1 MTTARLRGKHPL
13 PAASSASAHVR
24 TTTPHHI
31 ASLHVLALTLLL
43 TLAWLPTAGAQS
55 AGDTQERTGG
65 AHAVAS
71 PVELPVIP
79 RPASYTLTG
88 GTCTLGAG
96 GTIVIGT
103 CTLGAGGTIVIGTS
117 TPRVQEIA
125 EDLAVQLRDAG
136 LRMKTA
142 TRASGHTDIMLR
154 IAAAPGANPE
164 AYTLRATATGVVI
177 EASDAAGL
185 YCGTQTLRQLVLAA
199 TAERA
204 TAERAGTPGTATI
217 ACVVV
222 DDAPRF
228 GWRGLLL
235 DCARHFM
242 RVDYVKRTIDRIALH
257 RMNRLHWH
265 LTDDQAW
272 RIAIDRYPKLV
283 EVGSTRRAADGSV
296 HAGFYTKADIRD
308 IVEYARRRNVT
319 VVPEI
324 EMPGH
329 AQAALAAYPE
339 YSCTGGP
346 HPVAT
351 TWGVFKEIYCA
362 GNDATFTFLE
372 GVLGEVLALFP
383 SPWIHIGGDEAPTYR
398 WEHCPKCQARIAS
411 EKLAGEAELQ
421 GWFIRRIERVLS
433 ARGRR
438 LIGWDEILEGGLPP
452 NAIVQSWRGMEG
464 AAEAAAA
471 GHDAIVSPTSHAYF
485 DYDVRSTPLDKVYD
499 FEPVPEGLSNDEAR
513 HILGGECNLW
523 TEYAPQDRADSRIW
537 PRLLAMAEVLW
548 TPAARRE
555 WSDFHARVQGHYG
568 VLDQL
573 GITYGYEAPPVR
585 FLPRVVHDA
594 RSVEVSVAAGQP
606 GLDITCTTDGSDPAR
621 LHEPT
626 PPLLTIT
633 RPTTLRAT
641 AVQRHGTR
649 AGIAGE
655 EHTLRVEPHLALGDP
670 VRLAHT
676 YSAWYTGG
684 GDGALTDGVRGSED
698 FRDGHWQGTE
708 HPEVDAI
715 VDLGAER
722 EFHAIEAGF
731 LQFMPAWIF
740 LPDSVEFQ
748 ISNSGTDWQT
758 IAVVRHDI
766 PQKSD
771 ARILHTFACNAG
783 ARRARF
789 VRMVAR
795 SVGTCPDWHPG
806 AGGETWIFADELIVR

>member
-1 MTTARLRGKHPL
+1 MTAARLRGKHPL
-13 PAASSASAHVR
+13 PL
-24 TTTPHHI
+24 I
-31 ASLHVLALTLLL
+31 FLLA
-43 TLAWLPTAGAQS
+43 LAWLPTAGAQS

-65 AHAVAS
+65 AHAAAS

-79 RPASYTLTG
+79 RPASFTLTG

-96 GTIVIGT
+96 G
-103 CTLGAGGTIVIGTS
+103 AIVIGTS
-117 TPRVQEIA
+117 TPRVREIA
-125 EDLAVQLRDAG
+125 DDLAAQLGEAG

-142 TRASGHTDIMLR
+142 TRASGGTDIVLR
-154 IAAAPGANPE
+154 LVSAPGANPE
-164 AYTLRATATGVVI
+164 RYTLRATATGVEI
-177 EASDAAGL
+177 EAPDAAGL
-185 YCGTQTLRQLVLAA
+185 YAGTQTLRQLVLA
-199 TAERA
+199 A

-217 ACVVV
+217 ACVVI

-272 RIAIDRYPKLV
+272 RIAIDKHPKLV
-283 EVGSTRRAADGSV
+283 AVGSTRRGPDGSV
-296 HAGFYTKADIRD
+296 HEGFYTKAEIRE

-346 HPVAT
+346 HTVAT

-383 SPWIHIGGDEAPTYR
+383 SPWIHIGGDEAPKYR
-398 WEHCPKCQARIAS
+398 WERCAKCQARITS

-421 GWFIRRIERVLS
+421 SWFIARIGRFLA

-438 LIGWDEILEGGLPP
+438 LIGWDEILEGGLAP

-464 AAEAAAA
+464 AREAAVAR
-471 GHDAIVSPTSHAYF
+471 HDAIVSPTSHAYF
-485 DYDVRSTPLDKVYD
+485 DYDVRSISLEKVYQ
-499 FEPVPEGLSNDEAR
+499 FEPVPEGLTDDESR

-523 TEYAPQDRADSRIW
+523 TEYAPEDRADSRIW

-548 TPAARRE
+548 TPAPQRDWR
-555 WSDFHARVQGHYG
+555 DFHARVQAHYP
-568 VLDQL
+568 VLDRL

-585 FLPRVVHDA
+585 FVPQVVHDA
-594 RSVEVSVAAGQP
+594 ATVEVSVLPGQP
-606 GLDITCTTDGSDPAR
+606 TLDVACTIDGSDPAR
-621 LHEPT
+621 T
-626 PPLLTIT
+626 RTGCASPLAIT
-633 RPTTLRAT
+633 APTTIRAVALRRGGA
-641 AVQRHGTR
+641 RGGTP
-649 AGIAGE
+649 GE
-655 EHTLRVEPHLALGDP
+655 EHTLRVEPHAALGDA
-670 VRLAHT
+670 VQLTHA
-676 YSAWYTGG
+676 YSPWYTGG
-684 GDGALTDGVRGSED
+684 GDNALTDGVRGSED
-698 FRDGHWQGTE
+698 FRDGHWQGFE
-708 HPEVDAI
+708 HPVFEAAI
-715 VDLGAER
+715 DLGAER
-722 EFHAIEAGF
+722 PITRIELGC

-740 LPDSVEFQ
+740 MPDSVEFQ

-758 IAVVRHDI
+758 VGVVRHTI
-766 PQKSD
+766 PPQSD
-771 ARILHTFACNAG
+771 ARILHTFVCEAG
-783 ARRARF
+783 ARRARH
-789 VRMVAR
+789 VRVVAR

-806 AGGETWIFADELIVR
+806 AGGATWIFADELIVR

>member
-1 MTTARLRGKHPL
+1 MTAARLRGKHPL
-13 PAASSASAHVR
+13 PATSRAHAAAR
-24 TTTPHHI
+24 PPSPFQI
-31 ASLHVLALTLLL
+31 ADLRVPALLL
-43 TLAWLPTAGAQS
+43 LLALAWLPTAGAQS
-55 AGDTQERTGG
+55 AGDTRERTGG

-71 PVELPVIP
+71 PIELPVIP
-79 RPASYTLTG
+79 RPASFTLTG
-88 GTCTLGAG
+88 GTCTLGAWG
-96 GTIVIGT
+96 DAIVIGT
-103 CTLGAGGTIVIGTS
+103 PA
-117 TPRVQEIA
+117 PRVREIA
-125 EDLAVQLRDAG
+125 EDLELQLGEAG
-136 LRMKTA
+136 LRMRVLA
-142 TRASGHTDIMLR
+142 RASGHTDIVLR
-154 IAAAPGANPE
+154 ITSAPGANPE

-177 EASDAAGL
+177 EAPDAAGL

-204 TAERAGTPGTATI
+204 TAERAGAPGTATI
-217 ACVVV
+217 ACVAI

-283 EVGSTRRAADGSV
+283 AVGSTRREADGST
-296 HAGFYTKADIRD
+296 HAGFYTKAEIRE

-319 VVPEI
+319 IVPEI

-346 HPVAT
+346 HTVAT

-372 GVLGEVLALFP
+372 GVLDEVLALFP
-383 SPWIHIGGDEAPTYR
+383 SPWIHIGGDEAPKFR
-398 WEHCPKCQARIAS
+398 WERCTKCRARIAA
-411 EKLAGEAELQ
+411 EQLAGEAELQ
-421 GWFIRRIERVLS
+421 SWFIARIGRFLA

-438 LIGWDEILEGGLPP
+438 LVGWDEILEGGLAP

-485 DYDVRSTPLDKVYD
+485 DYDVRSISLEKVYQ
-499 FEPVPEGLSNDEAR
+499 FEPVPEGLTDEQSR

-523 TEYAPQDRADSRIW
+523 TEYAPEDRADSRIW

-548 TPAARRE
+548 TPAPQRDWR
-555 WSDFHARVQGHYG
+555 DFHARVQAHYP
-568 VLDQL
+568 VLDRF
-573 GITYGYEAPPVR
+573 GIIYGYEAPPVR
-585 FLPRVVHDA
+585 FVPHAVHDA
-594 RSVEVSVAAGQP
+594 AAVEVAVLPGQP
-606 GLDITCTTDGSDPAR
+606 GLDIACTVDGSDPAR
-621 LHEPT
+621 SRAGCASP
-626 PPLLTIT
+626 LTIAA
-633 RPTTLRAT
+633 PTTIRAVALR
-641 AVQRHGTR
+641 R
-649 AGIAGE
+649 AGAHGGMPGE
-655 EHTLRVEPHLALGDP
+655 EHTLRVEPHLALGDG
-670 VRLAHT
+670 VQLAHA

-698 FRDGHWQGTE
+698 FRDGHWQGFE
-708 HPEVDAI
+708 HPTLEAA

-722 EFHAIEAGF
+722 PITRIELGC

-758 IAVVRHDI
+758 VAVVRHTI
-766 PQKSD
+766 SPQSD
-771 ARILHTFACNAG
+771 ARILHTFVCEAG
-783 ARRARF
+783 GRRARH
-789 VRMVAR
+789 VRVVAR
-795 SVGTCPDWHPG
+795 SAGTCPDWHPG
-806 AGGETWIFADELIVR
+806 AGGATWIFADELVVR